1 MTGWCKKV
9 GGSRVGIFN
18 TPKKVQKTEPCL
30 KNFANIEE
38 NGEKNS
44 DKKLKCL
51 FTDFLE
57 VFLKEVS
64 GGSSF
69 RPLPPLIFD
78 GQEVDLF
85 KLFFVVRERGGYESV
100 SRNGSWGL
108 VSEECGFK
116 LRIGVALK
124 LVYNRYLNKLDRWL
138 RESVL
143 DKQEENTGVKERD
156 LSFCGLSMDLKS
168 DLKVFL
174 LGIMD
179 KKKEDGKFMNVEIK
193 TDSFG
198 FEGSES
204 VFKDRGFVESNGS
217 VKKGE
222 EVVNEKVEEKRILK
236 NENRGVIEN
245 FDEKK
250 SGIDGR
256 KRKHECYSSMLNWIG
271 KVANDP
277 CNPEIG
283 SLPERH
289 NWKYYDGEWKQILL
303 VREAMLLKR
312 NIDPSSQQS
321 IWQKKQ
327 KMHPSLYDDECVSE
341 LLRCSQRLVSAKDS
355 SSKARELIDSESSSS
370 GLQSDEDNAD
380 KKSDSKADYVGF
392 WFNYHRSKEI
402 PVSSLFQ
409 AEIPEFCG
417 EVYNSDSKWVGTQI
431 WPLEKGQVLKNLI
444 ERDRIGKGRQELCG
458 CQFPGSVECVRFHV
472 SEKRMRVKLELG
484 SAFYRWKFDRVG
496 DEVAL
501 YWTREEEN
509 KFQDIVKFNIS
520 SSEKYFW
527 DELFKFFPRK
537 GRESLV
543 SYYYNVFLLRLRGYQ
558 NRTCTS
564 NIDSD
569 NEESEFGPLRDRFGQ
584 KAANSPASIFCSPK
598 KPQR

>member
-1 MTGWCKKV
+1 
-9 GGSRVGIFN
+9 
-18 TPKKVQKTEPCL
+18 
-30 KNFANIEE
+30 
-38 NGEKNS
+38 
-44 DKKLKCL
+44 
-51 FTDFLE
+51 
-57 VFLKEVS
+57 
-64 GGSSF
+64 
-69 RPLPPLIFD
+69 
-78 GQEVDLF
+78 
-85 KLFFVVRERGGYESV
+85 
-100 SRNGSWGL
+100 
-108 VSEECGFK
+108 
-116 LRIGVALK
+116 
-124 LVYNRYLNKLDRWL
+124 
-138 RESVL
+138 
-143 DKQEENTGVKERD
+143 
-156 LSFCGLSMDLKS
+156 MDLKS

-193 TDSFG
+193 TESFG

-204 VFKDRGFVESNGS
+204 VFKGRGFVESNGS
-217 VKKGE
+217 VEKGE
-222 EVVNEKVEEKRILK
+222 EVVNEEVEEKRILK

-256 KRKHECYSSMLNWIG
+256 KRKRECYSSMLNWIC
-271 KVANDP
+271 KVAKDP

-289 NWKYYDGEWKQILL
+289 NWKYYGGEWKQILF

-321 IWQKKQ
+321 IWQKRQ
-327 KMHPSLYDDECVSE
+327 KMHPSLYNEEC
-341 LLRCSQRLVSAKDS
+341 
-355 SSKARELIDSESSSS
+355 
-370 GLQSDEDNAD
+370 LQSDEDNAD
-380 KKSDSKADYVGF
+380 KKSDSKADSVGF
-392 WFNYHRSKEI
+392 WFNYRRSKQI

-509 KFQDIVKFNIS
+509 KFQDIVKLNIS

-527 DELFKFFPRK
+527 DELFKFFPLK

-543 SYYYNVFLLRLRGYQ
+543 SYYYNVFLLRRRGYQ
-558 NRTCTS
+558 NRTSTS

-569 NEESEFGPLRDRFGQ
+569 DEESEFGPLRNRFGQ
-584 KAANSPASIFCSPK
+584 MAANSPASIFCSPK